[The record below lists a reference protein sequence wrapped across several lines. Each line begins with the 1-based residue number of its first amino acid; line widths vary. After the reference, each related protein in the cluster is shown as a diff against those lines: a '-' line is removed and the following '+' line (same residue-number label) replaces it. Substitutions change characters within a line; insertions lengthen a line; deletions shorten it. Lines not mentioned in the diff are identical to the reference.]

1 MFMVITINIIMK
13 ILILFTEINSAK
25 DLITASIEAAGK
37 EGGVILGLFLKRK
50 SQPKPFSQGFSSRQK
65 TVSEDMPY
73 IAEITSWA
81 IETCARAGMS
91 FVAVYEKEI
100 GLLQLTS
107 QATYYDLVIA
117 DARTDFNDYLLTS
130 MNASLK
136 DMLVD
141 AHCPVFLLRPTK
153 EPLSKIIFTYD
164 GSYSSMYAIKM
175 YSYLFPASKNFSV
188 SLISVR
194 SNRDDQVENEKLLE
208 EWLNHHYTAIE
219 KNELHQNAKE
229 QLLQAVNKFGGNTHV
244 VISAYGKEAYAR
256 IFHPSHVHLLLK
268 YSKASL
274 FISHE

>member
-1 MFMVITINIIMK
+1 MVVSINIIMK

-25 DLITASIEAAGK
+25 DLITASIESAGK

-65 TVSEDMPY
+65 SVSEDMPF

-91 FVAVYEKEI
+91 FVAIYEKEI
-100 GLLQLTS
+100 TLSQLTG
-107 QATYYDLVIA
+107 QATYHDLVIA

-141 AHCPVFLLRPTK
+141 AHCPVLLLRPAK

-175 YSYLFPASKNFSV
+175 YSYLFPANRNISIL
-188 SLISVR
+188 LISVN

-208 EWLNHHYTAIE
+208 EWLNHHYSSIE
-219 KNELHQNAKE
+219 KEVLRQNAKE
-229 QLLQAVNKFGGNTHV
+229 QLLDAVNKFSGNVQV

-268 YSKASL
+268 YSRASL
-274 FISHE
+274 FVSHE